1 MTVFVNFAPVVT
13 GVGICVRDGLA
24 ADSIG
29 GIDANFTTCLL
40 YPAFQIPWDNCQ
52 CGQLTQSIR
61 RTYGSATF
69 PALDA
74 ADNQGKCGP
83 QFQVAEVVVSVA
95 RCVPSVDDSGRPPPC
110 DELYAAALS
119 LESDRSSVRQSLACC
134 LQALYQARR
143 IGAYAI
149 GDSNTVGDLGG
160 CVSVE
165 TIYWIG
171 LRSCLCGG
179 T

>member
-1 MTVFVNFAPVVT
+1 MTVFVNFAPIVT

-29 GIDANFTTCLL
+29 GVDANFTVCLL
-40 YPAFQIPWDNCQ
+40 MPSFTLPWDNCQ
-52 CGQLTQSIR
+52 CGQLSQAIR
-61 RTYGSATF
+61 RTYGSDTF
-69 PALDA
+69 PALSTN
-74 ADNQGKCGP
+74 DNQGKCGP
-83 QFQVAEVVVSVA
+83 QWQVAEVVISVA
-95 RCVPSVDDSGRPPPC
+95 RCVPTVDDSGRPPAC
-110 DELYAAALS
+110 DVLLTAALT

-134 LQALYQARR
+134 LQSLYQAKR

-149 GDSNTVGDLGG
+149 GDSITVGDLGG
-160 CVSVE
+160 CVAVE
-165 TIYWIG
+165 TVIWIG